1 MNQGDLASGVIDM
14 CRQLCDIAHV
24 LSRMTLIPTPK
35 DNFHKDTIKEGLK
48 SLNGDIQVTR
58 ARVLALSD
66 LAVFDSTEIRPEPED
81 VDEDVQAK
89 IDALVSLAQGE
100 KDMSDEDVADAVEA
114 GIEMDMEEEGVD
126 EDDRD
131 EEKDK
136 TISELLNNLAKRN
149 KDNNDEADNE
159 S

>member
-1 MNQGDLASGVIDM
+1 MNQGDLASGVVDM

-35 DNFHKDTIKEGLK
+35 DDFHKNTIKEGLK
-48 SLNGDIQVTR
+48 GLNENIQLTR
-58 ARVLALSD
+58 AQVLALSD
-66 LAVFDSTEIRPEPED
+66 LAVFDSTEIRPDPED
-81 VDEDVQAK
+81 LDEDFQSK
-89 IDALVSLAQGE
+89 IDALVSLARGD
-100 KDMSDEDVADAVEA
+100 KDLDDEDVADAVDA
-114 GIEMDMEEEGVD
+114 GIEINMEEEGVD
-126 EDDRD
+126 EEDKA

-149 KDNNDEADNE
+149 KDNNDADTE